1 MQAVTLVRPFAAL
14 RPTPAHAAA
23 VIAPPYD
30 VVNTDEA
37 RALAANRPQSFLHI
51 SRPEIDLPPGSS
63 PYSDAAYAQGAR
75 NLERLVADGV
85 LVREAEPSFYIYRMT
100 QNGRA
105 QTGIAFVGSVRAYEL
120 ERIRR
125 HELTRPDKE
134 SDRVRNIATLNA
146 QTGPVLLAYR
156 ANAALGSLV
165 SAAAREAP
173 LFSVAGPNDVLHTV
187 WRVASPTKIA
197 ELAAALN
204 TLDALYIADGH
215 HRSAAA
221 ARVAAQ
227 RRGAPGASHE
237 FFLAVA
243 FPHDE
248 MRILD
253 YNRLVRDLNGL
264 TAEGLLARIRESFD
278 VTERPSGRTPAEP
291 ETFGM
296 YLAGCWYELRI
307 RASLVPRADP
317 IASLDVSLLQD
328 RLLGPLLRIGDPR
341 TDPRID
347 FVGGARGL
355 TELERRVQSGSAAV
369 AFALHPTRMVELMA
383 VADAGKLMPPKSTW
397 FEPKLADGLLSHVLD

>member
-1 MQAVTLVRPFAAL
+1 MHAPVLVRPFSAL

-30 VVNTDEA
+30 VVNTEEA
-37 RALAANRPQSFLHI
+37 RALAAGRPQSFLHI

-75 NLERLVADGV
+75 NLERLVAEGV
-85 LVREAEPSFYIYRMT
+85 LVRDAEPSFYVYRMAAR
-100 QNGRA
+100 GHA
-105 QTGIAFVGSVRAYEL
+105 QTGIAFVGSVRAYEQD
-120 ERIRR
+120 RIRR

-134 SDRVRNIATLNA
+134 GDRVRNIATLNA

-156 ANAALGSLV
+156 ANTALSTLV
-165 SAAAREAP
+165 AAAARETP
-173 LFSVAGPNDVLHTV
+173 LFSVPGPNDVQHTV
-187 WRVASPTKIA
+187 WRVAAPARVA
-197 ELAAALN
+197 ELTAAGNALD
-204 TLDALYIADGH
+204 TLYIADGH

-221 ARVAAQ
+221 ARVAVQ

-237 FFLAVA
+237 FFLCVA

-248 MRILD
+248 MKILD

-264 TAEGLLARIRESFD
+264 TADGLLARIRESFD
-278 VTERPSGRTPAEP
+278 VTERPSGRTPPEP
-291 ETFGM
+291 EAFGM
-296 YLAGCWYELRI
+296 YLAGRWYELKVRPE
-307 RASLVPRADP
+307 LVPRTDP
-317 IASLDVSLLQD
+317 VASLDVSVLQD
-328 RLLGPLLRIGDPR
+328 QLLGPLLRIGDPR
-341 TDPRID
+341 TDSRIE

-355 TELERRVQSGSAAV
+355 KELERRVESGSAAV
-369 AFALHPTRMVELMA
+369 AFALHPTRMEQLMS